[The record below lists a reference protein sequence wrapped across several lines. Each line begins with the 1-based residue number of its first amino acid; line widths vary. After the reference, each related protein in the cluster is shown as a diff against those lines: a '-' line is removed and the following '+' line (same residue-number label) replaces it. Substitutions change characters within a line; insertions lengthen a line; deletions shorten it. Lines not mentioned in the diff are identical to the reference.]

1 MQREFFR
8 KRKSPKWKKLKAKFK
23 KEKRKSIKQFYS
35 EFVTDLK
42 KSNPGKWFT
51 MAKRIGALDQ
61 MSMVKLKL
69 NPCNICLM
77 LNVRSRLQ
85 NILLRYLMNTPQ

>member
-61 MSMVKLKL
+61 MS
-69 NPCNICLM
+69 NICLM